1 MNMKKKYVAPS
12 VEEVKI
18 ESVAMIAASSLKIYS
33 SSVDT
38 SKEDVQLGNDRRGD
52 WGNLW
57 K

>member
-1 MNMKKKYVAPS
+1 MNMKKIYVAPS

-38 SKEDVQLGNDRRGD
+38 SKEDAQLGNDRRGD